1 MLLNHWADSQ
11 DVNLNFFPT
20 RLQTASCTSLAGR
33 VASTI
38 FQSSLFANV
47 RYVSLTL
54 DNSCLFLSWTSLPLY
69 FRANE
74 AGTEKSRTMMR
85 LDFRRAFSMPLCPA
99 WVRA

>member
-20 RLQTASCTSLAGR
+20 RLQTASLTSLAGR

-47 RYVSLTL
+47 RYVCLTL
-54 DNSCLFLSWTSLPLY
+54 DNSCLFLSWTSLPVD

-74 AGTEKSRTMMR
+74 AGTETSRTMMR
-85 LDFRRAFSMPLCPA
+85 LALGGLCLA
-99 WVRA
+99 LAASLG